1 MNDLEL
7 IFTMLGEKV
16 TSEITS
22 TKDAKGFK
30 ECKDAA
36 KQGGDVAGNARADAE
51 KKIGKPIVSSENY
64 LSMSEKKKKLV
75 QRGGAH

>member
-1 MNDLEL
+1 
-7 IFTMLGEKV
+7 MLGEKV
-16 TSEITS
+16 TSEITR
-22 TKDAKGFK
+22 AKEAEGFS
-30 ECKDAA
+30 ECKSAA
-36 KQGGDVAGNARADAE
+36 KEGGAVAGNARADAE